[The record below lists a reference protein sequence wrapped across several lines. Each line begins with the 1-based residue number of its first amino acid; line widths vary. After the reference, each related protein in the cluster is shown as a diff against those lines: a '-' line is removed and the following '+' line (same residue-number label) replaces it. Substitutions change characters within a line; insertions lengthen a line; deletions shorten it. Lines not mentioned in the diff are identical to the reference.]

1 MISNHPR
8 IVREAGAQVNS
19 IGDGSRIII
28 CYPSPN
34 GEPEITALVTDTK
47 QEFVPWPVRE
57 TMLRKLWIYR
67 DLPSRYVYDFMHIM
81 KYVLVGQM
89 VNDDGYYADR
99 LAWQILDVLTVKY
112 DFKWL
117 FIGWSEEP
125 RLVAHGA
132 ARAQHPKVIVNYE
145 GQYVI
150 KPRCRLCHE
159 RTGWCRCFDTLE
171 EAVECLEHQKH
182 YCDECSKM
190 LTLEQWLR
198 DDDPGWQMKE
208 FWRYLSNHALVSDE
222 DVIDPEVVVLNFDHY
237 EDWLMNELGNWDCD
251 DDTYCECPLEG

>member
-1 MISNHPR
+1 MNPYPSEH
-8 IVREAGAQVNS
+8 S

-99 LAWQILDVLTVKY
+99 LAWQILDVLTVKHG
-112 DFKWL
+112 FKWL

-171 EAVECLEHQKH
+171 EAVECLEHEKH

-190 LTLEQWLR
+190 LTLERWLKGR
-198 DDDPGWQMKE
+198 VINGLDSFWQ
-208 FWRYLSNHALVSDE
+208 YLLDYTVVGHLGYDE
-222 DVIDPEVVVLNFDHY
+222 DEIDREAIVAHFDHY
-237 EDWLMNELGNWDCD
+237 EDWLMEESENWDIED
-251 DDTYCECPLEG
+251 ESYCECPLEG